1 MLRKYL
7 QTSEK
12 GWRDV
17 KRRSK
22 PWEETGSFLS
32 DAGGTAPER
41 DPNNEWEGGEN
52 VLREK
57 VNLPSDPLRAE
68 PRQAVRSSSYR
79 STPEESWEMLQRRSI
94 LNRVKSMKFT
104 PPQRY
109 RGRKR
114 QGREKKEK
122 KDKGMK
128 REGYGERRKRKRRGK
143 IHALWLR

>member
-17 KRRSK
+17 QRRSK
-22 PWEETGSFLS
+22 AMGGDRLISKWCRWNSPRAGSQQ
-32 DAGGTAPER
+32 
-41 DPNNEWEGGEN
+41 WMEGGEN

-79 STPEESWEMLQRRSI
+79 LNPWGILWRCYKDEVFKTEWRMKRVWNSHPTEIQREE
-94 LNRVKSMKFT
+94 
-104 PPQRY
+104 
-109 RGRKR
+109 R

-128 REGYGERRKRKRRGK
+128 RRGTERKGKEGKNPRTV
-143 IHALWLR
+143 A